1 MEAPG
6 KHSGSSAPAL
16 LSWNGIL
23 ISYQSR
29 FSTCP
34 RTAVILEMRVLKFG
48 GVESRSELKSES
60 RSELKSE
67 VLAEG
72 WCHWEGSGGG
82 NTRIAK

>member
-1 MEAPG
+1 MQAPG

-48 GVESRSELKSES
+48 GVESRSELKSEM
-60 RSELKSE
+60 
-67 VLAEG
+67 LAEG
-72 WCHWEGSGGG
+72 WCHWQGSGGG